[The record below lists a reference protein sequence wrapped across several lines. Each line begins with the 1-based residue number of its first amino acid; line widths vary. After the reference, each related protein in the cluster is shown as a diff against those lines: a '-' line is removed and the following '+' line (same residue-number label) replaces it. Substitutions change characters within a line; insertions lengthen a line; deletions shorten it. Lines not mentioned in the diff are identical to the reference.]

1 MRHVRGREDTAC
13 PAKLE
18 GFRDFTMK
26 LESGEIVL
34 LLGPDPVIAT
44 GNVIGVEEIPD
55 GARFTLRTTA
65 RVSRYSKLH
74 GRRGK
79 FEISKVEQN
88 GDRWIV
94 EGKRL
99 GSEH

>member
-1 MRHVRGREDTAC
+1 MRHVRGQENTVY

-18 GFRDFTMK
+18 DFWDFTMNPTD
-26 LESGEIVL
+26 SEIVL

-44 GNVIGVEEIPD
+44 AIVTGVEEIPD
-55 GARFTLRTTA
+55 VTRFTVRTGV

-74 GRRGK
+74 GSRGK
-79 FEISKVEQN
+79 FEISRVEQN

-99 GSEH
+99 GS